1 MNRSKKRKIIF
12 ITVLIVVIGIFAFSS
27 CNNSSTNTVVQN
39 TAPQNTISQTPATQV
54 ATPQQVVETTAAP
67 VISSAVST
75 TDTITPV
82 SATQKQIP
90 VLRAGQTVSSQF
102 FDFTINSVE
111 LSYRV
116 EPKNPPNY
124 YSYYSATNNEIYIYM
139 NATVTNKSKNSLDCD
154 KIYSVTADY
163 DNGYT
168 YKGFNIADDNDGD
181 FTYANITDI
190 SPLQTRGVHYLISC
204 PDIINKTSA
213 PLFLTINMN
222 SGEQY
227 KYIIR

>member
-12 ITVLIVVIGIFAFSS
+12 ITVLIVVTGIFAFSS
-27 CNNSSTNTVVQN
+27 CNNNSTNTVVQN
-39 TAPQNTISQTPATQV
+39 TAPQNTVSQSPATQNPI
-54 ATPQQVVETTAAP
+54 PQQVIETTSPTVAAT
-67 VISSAVST
+67 VT
-75 TDTITPV
+75 TTNAITPV
-82 SATQKQIP
+82 STTQKQIP
-90 VLRAGQTVSSQF
+90 ALRTGQTVSTQL

-116 EPKNPPNY
+116 EPKNPPDY
-124 YSYYSATNNEIYIYM
+124 YSYYEAKNNEVYIYI
-139 NATVTNKSKNSLDCD
+139 NASVTNKSKNSIDCD
-154 KIYSVTADY
+154 EIYSVTADY

-168 YKGFNIADDNDGD
+168 YRGFNIADDDDGD
-181 FTYANITDI
+181 FTYASITDI

-213 PLFLTINMN
+213 PLFLTINMR